1 MVLKAFQQKSFKATS
16 ANLVKEKLIPMVA
29 APFFYLNFDNIRK
42 VCKVLLQDK
51 SFLSTILL
59 AFLLIGVSDVSPP
72 NAYLCCASWHV
83 IVKQLSKNPLKVKKI
98 NFDGFLGYSLLF
110 FRLLPHGFRWMVLH
124 KFDLSRWDGRI
135 PLSPLW
141 QLQLQR
147 EK

>member
-1 MVLKAFQQKSFKATS
+1 MVLKGFQQKSFKATS
-16 ANLVKEKLIPMVA
+16 ANLVKEKLIPMLA
-29 APFFYLNFDNIRK
+29 APFFHLNFDNIRK

-98 NFDGFLGYSLLF
+98 NFDGFLGKSLLF

-124 KFDLSRWDGRI
+124 KFDLSR
-135 PLSPLW
+135 
-141 QLQLQR
+141 
-147 EK
+147 

>member
-1 MVLKAFQQKSFKATS
+1 MVLKGFQQKSFKATS

-110 FRLLPHGFRWMVLH
+110 FRLLSHGFRWMVLH
-124 KFDLSRWDGRI
+124 KFDLSR
-135 PLSPLW
+135 
-141 QLQLQR
+141 
-147 EK
+147 

>member
-1 MVLKAFQQKSFKATS
+1 MVLEGFQQKSFKATS

-29 APFFYLNFDNIRK
+29 APFFYLYFDNIRK

-83 IVKQLSKNPLKVKKI
+83 IVKQLSKNPLKVKEI
-98 NFDGFLGYSLLF
+98 NFDGFLGKSLLF

-124 KFDLSRWDGRI
+124 KFDLSR
-135 PLSPLW
+135 
-141 QLQLQR
+141 
-147 EK
+147 